1 MIYNPSTISI
11 NTIYLGKKVRSFS
24 LSVLVL
30 FILYGNLCNFV
41 FAQGSPFPPPREIRV
56 FATQELGFGGFYTG
70 SAGGSL
76 IISPSGSRSSTG
88 TVVLAGGPGQPA
100 VFIVELL
107 PGRLVNIMISPQ
119 TTTLTRI
126 NGGETMTMTIGP
138 TDKGLSFVT
147 SAGHP
152 FRTPVQIG
160 GTLHVG
166 SIASNPAGEYSGTF
180 SVTFI
185 QE

>member
-1 MIYNPSTISI
+1 MINPLKIIYFHFFGQRIFTPDFYRITIFI
-11 NTIYLGKKVRSFS
+11 FFLTGGVFS
-24 LSVLVL
+24 D
-30 FILYGNLCNFV
+30 V
-41 FAQGSPFPPPREIRV
+41 FSQGAPFPPPREIRV

-70 SAGGSL
+70 SAGGSV

-88 TVVLAGGPGQPA
+88 TVVLAGGLGQPA
-100 VFIVELL
+100 IFIVELL

-126 NGGETMTMTIGP
+126 AGGETMIMTIGP
-138 TDKGLSFVT
+138 TDKGSSFVT

-166 SIASNPAGEYSGTF
+166 NIISNPAGEYTGTF
-180 SVTFI
+180 NVTFI

>member
-1 MIYNPSTISI
+1 MIHHLTIKC
-11 NTIYLGKKVRSFS
+11 YQFFGKSSFTFGFYRI
-24 LSVLVL
+24 L
-30 FILYGNLCNFV
+30 FLIFLLTGGTLNEV

-70 SAGGSL
+70 SAGGSV
-76 IISPSGSRSSTG
+76 IISPSGSRSATG
-88 TVVLAGGPGQPA
+88 TVVLAGGLGQPA
-100 VFIVELL
+100 IFIVELL

-119 TTTLTRI
+119 TPTLTRI
-126 NGGETMTMTIGP
+126 AGGETMTMTIGP
-138 TDKGLSFVT
+138 TDKGTSFVT

-166 SIASNPAGEYSGTF
+166 NIVSNPAGEYTGTF
-180 SVTFI
+180 NVTFI

>member
-1 MIYNPSTISI
+1 
-11 NTIYLGKKVRSFS
+11 
-24 LSVLVL
+24 
-30 FILYGNLCNFV
+30 
-41 FAQGSPFPPPREIRV
+41 
-56 FATQELGFGGFYTG
+56 
-70 SAGGSL
+70 
-76 IISPSGSRSSTG
+76 
-88 TVVLAGGPGQPA
+88 VLAGGLGQPA
-100 VFIVELL
+100 IFIVELL

-126 NGGETMTMTIGP
+126 AGGETMTMTIGP
-138 TDKGLSFVT
+138 TDKGTSFVT

-166 SIASNPAGEYSGTF
+166 NIASNPAGEYTGTF
-180 SVTFI
+180 NVTFI

>member
-1 MIYNPSTISI
+1 MIEHLRIIFFPLFVQSN
-11 NTIYLGKKVRSFS
+11 NTIGFFRM
-24 LSVLVL
+24 L
-30 FILYGNLCNFV
+30 FFVFFLTIGVFNNV

-70 SAGGSL
+70 SAGGNV
-76 IISPSGSRSSTG
+76 IISPTGSRSATG
-88 TVVLAGGPGQPA
+88 TVVLAGGLGQPA
-100 VFIVELL
+100 IFIIELL

-119 TTTLTRI
+119 TTFLTRI
-126 NGGETMTMTIGP
+126 AGGETMTMTIGP
-138 TDKGLSFVT
+138 TDKGTSFVT

-166 SIASNPAGEYSGTF
+166 SIISNPAGEYTGNF
-180 SVTFI
+180 NVTFI